1 MTRALIISAARSG
14 AGKTTVTLG
23 LLAALRRR
31 GVAVR
36 AAKSGP
42 DYIDP
47 AFHAAATGAPGIN
60 LDTWAMTPA
69 LIAALAAEA
78 AREAEMLVIEGAM
91 GLFDGVPGA
100 AGRSGAAA
108 DIAARFGVPVLLV
121 LDVTGQSQSAA
132 AVVAGFAAFDPA
144 VRLAGVILNRVGS
157 ARHRALVS
165 DAIAARGV
173 PVLGAI
179 PRDATLALPERH
191 LGLVQAAEHADLA
204 ARLAQLGDAVET
216 HCDVDAICATAAPLG
231 DRHARACPGHP
242 RLVVPETKTWMAGSS
257 PAMTARE
264 GVLPPPGQRIA
275 LASDAAFTFVYP
287 HVIDGWR
294 RAGAEIFPF
303 SPLADAGPAEDCD
316 ACWLP
321 GGYPELHAGG
331 LAAAQNF
338 RTGLVRFAAT
348 RPVHGECGGYMV
360 LGEGL
365 VDSDGAHHAMAGL
378 LGHATSFAKRKLH
391 LGYRAARLLAD
402 CPLGATGAV
411 VRGHEFH
418 HASVIAPGRD
428 APLAE
433 ITDAQGRPVD
443 VAGSRRGHV
452 SGTFFHVIARDA

>member
-1 MTRALIISAARSG
+1 MTRALIISAPRSG
-14 AGKTTVTLG
+14 GGKTTVTLG
-23 LLAALRRR
+23 LLAALKRR

-60 LDTWAMTPA
+60 LDTWAMPPA
-69 LIAALAAEA
+69 LIAALAAQA
-78 AREAEMLVIEGAM
+78 ARDAAVLVIEGAM

-108 DIAARFGVPVLLV
+108 DLAARFGIPVLLV

-132 AVVAGFAAFDPA
+132 AVAAGFAAFDPA

-157 ARHRALVS
+157 ERHRTLVAE
-165 DAIAARGV
+165 AIAARGV

-179 PRDATLALPERH
+179 PRDAALALPERH
-191 LGLVQAAEHADLA
+191 LGLVQAGEHADLA
-204 ARLAQLGDAVET
+204 ARLARLGEAVET
-216 HCDVDAICATAAPLG
+216 HCDVDAIVGAAVPLDRPVKPGDDEECGATIA
-231 DRHARACPGHP
+231 
-242 RLVVPETKTWMAGSS
+242 
-257 PAMTARE
+257 
-264 GVLPPPGQRIA
+264 PPGQRIA
-275 LASDAAFTFVYP
+275 LAADAAFTFVYP
-287 HVIDGWR
+287 HLIDGWR

-303 SPLADAGPAEDCD
+303 SPLADAGPADDCD
-316 ACWLP
+316 VCWLP
-321 GGYPELHAGG
+321 GGYPELHAGA
-331 LAAAQNF
+331 LAAAQSF
-338 RTGLVRFAAT
+338 RARLVRFAAA

-365 VDSDGAHHAMAGL
+365 VDADGTHHAMAGL
-378 LGHATSFAKRKLH
+378 LGHTTSFAKRKLH

-402 CPLGATGAV
+402 CPLGTAGAV

-418 HASVIAPGRD
+418 HASVVAPGRD

-433 ITDAQGRPVD
+433 ITDAQGRSVD

-452 SGTFFHVIARDA
+452 SGTFFHVIAGE